1 MGNKR
6 LSIKMQL
13 YLKKLFQHFL
23 QGLLVLAPIGITVYV
38 ILSLFNMVDGILPSL
53 LHAIFPKFIAK
64 DADGNLE
71 RIPGIGFV
79 VFVLLVIVVGR
90 VSSSFIVKKL
100 VDILDTV
107 LENTPGIKFIYSS
120 VKDFMGAFAGNK
132 KKFDKPVLVNID
144 STDVWRIGF
153 ITQADASAFE
163 MNEHIVVYV
172 PHSYAISGITY
183 IVPKEKVK
191 ILRNISG
198 AEAMKFTVSGGVSH
212 FVE

>member
-6 LSIKMQL
+6 LSIRMQL
-13 YLKKLFQHFL
+13 YLKRLFQYFL

-38 ILSLFNMVDGILPSL
+38 ILTLFNMVDGILPSL

-79 VFVLLVIVVGR
+79 VFILLVIFVGR
-90 VSSSFIVKKL
+90 ISSSFIVKKL

-132 KKFDKPVLVNID
+132 KKFDKPVLVNVD
-144 STDVWRIGF
+144 NTDVWRIGF
-153 ITQADASAFE
+153 ITQSDASAFE

-183 IVPKEKVK
+183 IVPREKVK

>member
-1 MGNKR
+1 
-6 LSIKMQL
+6 MQL
-13 YLKKLFQHFL
+13 YLKRLFQYFL

-38 ILSLFNMVDGILPSL
+38 ILTLFNMVDGILPSL

-79 VFVLLVIVVGR
+79 VFILLVIFVGR
-90 VSSSFIVKKL
+90 ISSSFIVKKL

-132 KKFDKPVLVNID
+132 KKFDKPVLVNVD
-144 STDVWRIGF
+144 NTDVWRIGF
-153 ITQADASAFE
+153 ITQSDASAFE

-183 IVPKEKVK
+183 IVPREKVK